1 MTDMDS
7 TELRCV
13 TLRRDLTELQGLL
26 ISVASRTGVHACP
39 SWRYPDRPA
48 WHLDLPVL
56 LQQELEEQNQDGTRE
71 VTLLLELIVD
81 RLVLLLLTVE
91 RFVSGASEWWRGGV
105 APPDR
110 DVKGSSVSV
119 SLAAR
124 WLWERLITSYGRQ
137 EAPEQDLQK
146 GIKKDMGAQDATTQT
161 GSWTGSLCSR
171 CMSTQTGMR
180 VVCDAVMKL
189 CQSQQLPSCLSQLR
203 RDVGQGPGHPT
214 DTSRWAANMAR
225 DLTRVM
231 RHMERLEGEVVP
243 LKAELEQEKQ
253 QAADIAASLRNAK
266 AELNFT
272 VGRLQSDHERTV
284 QAMDKERLEVIREK
298 AKCEEVIQQHQET
311 VRCHMSTVSNLEL
324 KLRASEAQ
332 SRARIQEMEKAL
344 EGEILRAREAKKDLE
359 GAWERVRDTKAQ
371 AASQT
376 ALANNLQ
383 KHVQAVLGKQASLC
397 DRVAQLDAE
406 CEHLR
411 ENLGMSEEKS
421 EGLISEAAFSAKSCA
436 NLREQLHS
444 AIELARQEEKRRK
457 EAEEA
462 IMDRERA
469 LSALQEQQHLLI
481 CHPELHTP
489 TELIPEY
496 SGDVLGDME
505 RHIQANTTRV
515 RILQSENSRL
525 SAAIHK
531 LRQRLPKPTGRPR
544 MAACTGALAPE
555 GMATPQELDTLA
567 ALAVPDRRGRGAG
580 GRRPEQRWRA
590 GPSRPQD
597 AAAVACFRCGQQGH
611 IERGCRN
618 ALGAFSKSSL
628 APSGPSSASAPGTQA
643 SRDASLAQP
652 LPSTHASSRARVPHH
667 GVVSGGSDAPS
678 ARSSSAGWPR
688 RIRHWNALA
697 HRVVA
702 AAAGSSAV
710 AGCVQGVEV
719 RILVDT

>member
-284 QAMDKERLEVIREK
+284 QAMDKERLEVIREDEEDLPPAVAVPTMEGVGEAAASDTPGVQDVVGAAGTPAPTGVEDGWRHVAVQLDSLRAVLLQLLTLVAPATMSDRLSGEPSSGAEPSAIGACATLPALSDTQHDAAILGVVRDERREAAILSPPPRQAAILLPSPREAAILPPPHGDAILSPPRGTPAAGNGDSGTRSHRLTTVK
-298 AKCEEVIQQHQET
+298 EFSIGGDWSAFACRFEVAVRSAKWTDAEALEVLPTLLDDESVRLFRSIKAAKKTMLKGVFEEMVEAYEPPDDAHRRFVQRQRAPEESPVAFRGAVLELAMAAYPDTEPDLLEPLILGKMLELSRDLGIPMPVCGHEQLTSRIAAKCLDVQF
-311 VRCHMSTVSNLEL
+311 NLRWWKQVTPGREP
-324 KLRASEAQ
+324 Q
-332 SRARIQEMEKAL
+332 SRRWCHRVGSVQSR
-344 EGEILRAREAKKDLE
+344 LRTGRE
-359 GAWERVRDTKAQ
+359 GA
-371 AASQT
+371 
-376 ALANNLQ
+376 
-383 KHVQAVLGKQASLC
+383 
-397 DRVAQLDAE
+397 
-406 CEHLR
+406 
-411 ENLGMSEEKS
+411 
-421 EGLISEAAFSAKSCA
+421 
-436 NLREQLHS
+436 
-444 AIELARQEEKRRK
+444 
-457 EAEEA
+457 
-462 IMDRERA
+462 
-469 LSALQEQQHLLI
+469 
-481 CHPELHTP
+481 
-489 TELIPEY
+489 
-496 SGDVLGDME
+496 
-505 RHIQANTTRV
+505 
-515 RILQSENSRL
+515 
-525 SAAIHK
+525 
-531 LRQRLPKPTGRPR
+531 
-544 MAACTGALAPE
+544 
-555 GMATPQELDTLA
+555 
-567 ALAVPDRRGRGAG
+567 
-580 GRRPEQRWRA
+580 
-590 GPSRPQD
+590 
-597 AAAVACFRCGQQGH
+597 
-611 IERGCRN
+611 
-618 ALGAFSKSSL
+618 
-628 APSGPSSASAPGTQA
+628 
-643 SRDASLAQP
+643 
-652 LPSTHASSRARVPHH
+652 
-667 GVVSGGSDAPS
+667 
-678 ARSSSAGWPR
+678 
-688 RIRHWNALA
+688 
-697 HRVVA
+697 
-702 AAAGSSAV
+702 
-710 AGCVQGVEV
+710 
-719 RILVDT
+719 

>member
-1 MTDMDS
+1 MRGATALNQRSPKAPLGLVLHPVSGVYTQQYTSHGGLAGPAPHSDIPSHYTSTRKKVPPTAMTDMDS

-161 GSWTGSLCSR
+161 GSWTGSFCSR

-203 RDVGQGPGHPT
+203 SNVGQGPGHPT

-272 VGRLQSDHERTV
+272 VGRLQRDHERTV

-406 CEHLR
+406 CEQLR
-411 ENLGMSEEKS
+411 EDLGMSEEKRV
-421 EGLISEAAFSAKSCA
+421 GLISEAAFSAKSCA

-531 LRQRLPKPTGRPR
+531 LRQRLPKPTGR
-544 MAACTGALAPE
+544 
-555 GMATPQELDTLA
+555 
-567 ALAVPDRRGRGAG
+567 VG
-580 GRRPEQRWRA
+580 G
-590 GPSRPQD
+590 
-597 AAAVACFRCGQQGH
+597 
-611 IERGCRN
+611 
-618 ALGAFSKSSL
+618 
-628 APSGPSSASAPGTQA
+628 T
-643 SRDASLAQP
+643 
-652 LPSTHASSRARVPHH
+652 
-667 GVVSGGSDAPS
+667 
-678 ARSSSAGWPR
+678 
-688 RIRHWNALA
+688 
-697 HRVVA
+697 
-702 AAAGSSAV
+702 
-710 AGCVQGVEV
+710 
-719 RILVDT
+719 